1 MTSKKDLQELLEL
14 LDQGGEFLKR
24 QQYTEA
30 LAYFE
35 RVLKID
41 AKSVKALNGKSYA
54 LNGLKR
60 YQESLDNI
68 DKAIQIDPNY
78 SPLWVTKGKALEL
91 GFQRYEEALN
101 CYEKTLELKP
111 KQEDSSIAATWK
123 DKANPLYELG
133 RYQESIE
140 AVNKALESNLDSVDV
155 GKAVYLKACC
165 YAVLKEDG
173 LALTSLKEAVELNY
187 TFKDWAKKDSDW
199 SHLYS
204 DTRFQE
210 IVKNELNQEVV
221 KKFFNQARQNSN
233 RKRNFVKDWGDRLRD
248 NNLPSK
254 VKKAYDFYYKKVE
267 EADFGT
273 VRIYQITI
281 ENVPVYAVTVVT
293 DGDDGYLEIYSHQD
307 EEIAC
312 GMNDSEVIVWGDQAT
327 TREYLD

>member
-1 MTSKKDLQELLEL
+1 MTSTQDLRELLEL
-14 LDQGGEFLKR
+14 LDQGGELLKR

-30 LAYFE
+30 LACFE
-35 RVLKID
+35 RALQLD
-41 AKSVKALNGKSYA
+41 AESVKAINGKCYA
-54 LNGLKR
+54 LNGLER

-68 DKAIQIDPNY
+68 DRAIQIDPNY
-78 SPLWVTKGKALEL
+78 HPLWVTKGKALEL
-91 GFQRYEEALN
+91 GFQRYEEALD

-111 KQEDSSIAATWK
+111 QQEGNVASTWS

-140 AVNKALESNLDSVDV
+140 AVNKALASNSDSVDV

-173 LALTSLKEAVELNY
+173 LALTSLKEAVELNHI
-187 TFKDWAKKDSDW
+187 FKDWAKKDSDW

-204 DTRFQE
+204 DPRFQD
-210 IVKNELNQEVV
+210 IVKNELNQEAV
-221 KKFFNQARQNSN
+221 KKFFSQARKNSN
-233 RKRNFVKDWGDRLRD
+233 RKRNFVKEWGDRLREND
-248 NNLPSK
+248 VPSN
-254 VKKAYDFYYKKVE
+254 VKKAYNFYYKKVE

-273 VRIYQITI
+273 VRIYKISI
-281 ENVPVYAVTVVT
+281 DNVPVYAVTVVT

-312 GMNDSEVIVWGDQAT
+312 GMNDSEVIVWGDQGT